1 MESKI
6 EYTVK
11 DRASFCRYNEFTGFM
26 RGQKEALCVAGTE
39 ENEMNLRIAELR
51 KWTGL
56 TQQELGERLS
66 VSFQTVSKWENG
78 VTMPDLTMIP
88 ALTECFQV
96 SADELL
102 GMVPLKDEYVPS
114 DAGTKGYWQNRME
127 YLKLTREMIWNVDY
141 MRFLVEQVWKIDH
154 PVKVLD
160 CGCGYGALGLLL
172 LPLLPEGSS
181 YTGMDFSAAL
191 LEEGRRILRA
201 LECQEEDSQEQGS
214 QERGGQRYGNRI
226 RFVEGDLFELE
237 EKERY
242 DLVVS
247 QGVLRHVNHGELV
260 LHNMVRAAVRGG
272 LVVCIEC
279 SRELEAGGL
288 YIDGMDYEAMCRR
301 EGLRKLWRTEYT
313 RQGRDYA
320 IAARIP
326 FLMRKEGLDRVDVRM
341 NDRVTC
347 LYPGQDGYEQSL
359 SALKAANGWETCV
372 SLEQEETAIR
382 GLMSRGMDR
391 KGAED
396 YVRQQ
401 NEIAR
406 FLEKNGEKAALTR
419 FSGIMAAYG
428 WKG

>member
-1 MESKI
+1 M
-6 EYTVK
+6 
-11 DRASFCRYNEFTGFM
+11 
-26 RGQKEALCVAGTE
+26 
-39 ENEMNLRIAELR
+39 
-51 KWTGL
+51 
-56 TQQELGERLS
+56 
-66 VSFQTVSKWENG
+66 
-78 VTMPDLTMIP
+78 
-88 ALTECFQV
+88 
-96 SADELL
+96 
-102 GMVPLKDEYVPS
+102 
-114 DAGTKGYWQNRME
+114 
-127 YLKLTREMIWNVDY
+127 
-141 MRFLVEQVWKIDH
+141 
-154 PVKVLD
+154 
-160 CGCGYGALGLLL
+160 
-172 LPLLPEGSS
+172 
-181 YTGMDFSAAL
+181 
-191 LEEGRRILRA
+191 RA